1 MTGRTGWPGFKSL
14 HVSIC
19 GSSLSCSAGGW
30 TVGGQHPSPHRV
42 GHQLTD
48 QRRRTAGSPQNLC
61 IVLSSTPWDIS
72 LSPDHS
78 LPVVPRDWS
87 GYARLM
93 RSGGAR
99 VVWFEFLTLD
109 ARLSVNIL
117 GLLTP
122 ESTII
127 QIDVVV
133 SLFLDW
139 RSSRIELRLNIS
151 LLCV

>member
-1 MTGRTGWPGFKSL
+1 
-14 HVSIC
+14 
-19 GSSLSCSAGGW
+19 
-30 TVGGQHPSPHRV
+30 
-42 GHQLTD
+42 
-48 QRRRTAGSPQNLC
+48 
-61 IVLSSTPWDIS
+61 
-72 LSPDHS
+72 
-78 LPVVPRDWS
+78 
-87 GYARLM
+87 
-93 RSGGAR
+93 